1 MTTTCGMKPA
11 ALREQIE
18 MREWYKEVEALYT
31 DAKWLFTVPMV
42 AIEELSATVSFAKES
57 AQ

>member
-1 MTTTCGMKPA
+1 MTTPCGMKPA

-18 MREWYKEVEALYT
+18 MREWYKEAEALYA

-42 AIEELSATVSFAKES
+42 AIVELSATVSFAKK
-57 AQ
+57 ALK